1 MRRTRSAVC
10 LILRQNSGFYSGA
23 GQNTAALSEIAE
35 LRGFQ
40 QGFAG
45 RTVKVRYSVQ
55 IKVRY
60 SVQIKVRYSVQIRK
74 GTVKLF

>member
-1 MRRTRSAVC
+1 MRRIRSAVG
-10 LILRQNSGFYSGA
+10 LILRQNSRDYSGA
-23 GQNTAALSEIAE
+23 EQRLMKWQKYVFFE

-55 IKVRY
+55 I
-60 SVQIKVRYSVQIRK
+60 RK
-74 GTVKLF
+74 GTVK